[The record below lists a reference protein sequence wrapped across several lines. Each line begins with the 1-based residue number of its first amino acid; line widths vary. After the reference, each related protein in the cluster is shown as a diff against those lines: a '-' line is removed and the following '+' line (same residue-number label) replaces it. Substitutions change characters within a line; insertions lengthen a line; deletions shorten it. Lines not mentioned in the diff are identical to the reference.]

1 MPACIEEFDKLV
13 KDLWLSDANA
23 RQEVIKEAEQ
33 AATQITEESKKERA
47 GIYVKTM
54 QKVVEKGDD
63 FVDSELTRVEKLM
76 DGKVSDK
83 KKQQLKDRANILS
96 VSAQ

>member
-1 MPACIEEFDKLV
+1 M
-13 KDLWLSDANA
+13 
-23 RQEVIKEAEQ
+23 
-33 AATQITEESKKERA
+33 
-47 GIYVKTM
+47 KTM

-83 KKQQLKDRANILS
+83 KKQQLKDRANILTVFQLS
-96 VSAQ
+96 KQGGSKDEL